1 MGGRKKV
8 TWGDLPL
15 FLMDFCGLATP
26 ARKRLLM
33 SVLFEAF
40 CSSLAGGSF
49 LGVWIISM
57 GSLFKTLTVG
67 WCCWEPCPLPR
78 ASVEESSFSVVF
90 AWAEVVHRN
99 LEWEYQFQ
107 KGLYGILTQ
116 RNCHHM
122 DVLLFMT
129 AFGWCR
135 FTKGRTN
142 RELLHLRKS
151 IGLMEN
157 ISKSAIWSSRNY
169 SRSTRACRW
178 IGRFYHYHITIQDL
192 RTTPL
197 CFFRCIV
204 LRTFLTIRVETE
216 WDSAQER
223 YLHSVKGFAPNLT
236 TS

>member
-15 FLMDFCGLATP
+15 FLMDFCGLATL

-90 AWAEVVHRN
+90 AWAEVVYEIRSESTSFRKDCMGSSPNATAIISTSSSSWPHLVGAGSLRAGPIGAAA
-99 LEWEYQFQ
+99 LEKEYWPYGKHFQVCHLKLAQFQ
-107 KGLYGILTQ
+107 
-116 RNCHHM
+116 
-122 DVLLFMT
+122 
-129 AFGWCR
+129 
-135 FTKGRTN
+135 
-142 RELLHLRKS
+142 
-151 IGLMEN
+151 
-157 ISKSAIWSSRNY
+157 
-169 SRSTRACRW
+169 
-178 IGRFYHYHITIQDL
+178 
-192 RTTPL
+192 
-197 CFFRCIV
+197 
-204 LRTFLTIRVETE
+204 
-216 WDSAQER
+216 
-223 YLHSVKGFAPNLT
+223 
-236 TS
+236 